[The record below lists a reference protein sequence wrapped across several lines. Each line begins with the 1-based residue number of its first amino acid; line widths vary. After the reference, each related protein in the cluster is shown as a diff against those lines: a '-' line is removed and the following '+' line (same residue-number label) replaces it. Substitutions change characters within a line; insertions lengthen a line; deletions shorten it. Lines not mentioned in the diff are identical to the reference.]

1 MHRTAVVL
9 CILVLLVPVT
19 SAHEAKDYTVILG
32 SEGTSPPS
40 VPEDVLVTTDRIF
53 FMMVDARENMTQRI
67 LVDVEGDGNYEG
79 SDDIA
84 SSWLSSA
91 CDVDAEG
98 NKTEP
103 SCEVTYS
110 LELSPSNGLLP
121 GVVPITVQ
129 HRNGTNHIANFSFTA
144 SFSED
149 VHQEPVTPADAPLVQ
164 NDVEENGRIAIM
176 GIAISASLLC
186 LFLLALRRDRP

>member
-1 MHRTAVVL
+1 MRRAAVVL
-9 CILVLLVPVT
+9 CILVLFVPVT
-19 SAHEAKDYTVILG
+19 SAHEAKDYTVIL
-32 SEGTSPPS
+32 SSDGTSPPS
-40 VPEDVLVTTDRIF
+40 VPVDVLVTTDRIF

-91 CDVDAEG
+91 CDVDEEG

-121 GVVPITVQ
+121 GVVPIVVQ
-129 HRNGTNHIANFSFTA
+129 HRNGTNHIANYSFTA

-149 VHQEPVTPADAPLVQ
+149 VHQEPVTPADAPMVQ
-164 NDVEENGRIAIM
+164 NDVEDNGRIAILGM
-176 GIAISASLLC
+176 AISAFLLC
-186 LFLLALRRDRP
+186 LFLLALRRDRS

>member
-1 MHRTAVVL
+1 
-9 CILVLLVPVT
+9 
-19 SAHEAKDYTVILG
+19 
-32 SEGTSPPS
+32 
-40 VPEDVLVTTDRIF
+40 
-53 FMMVDARENMTQRI
+53 MMVDARENMTQRI

-110 LELSPSNGLLP
+110 LELTPSNGLLP
-121 GVVPITVQ
+121 GVVPIVVQ
-129 HRNGTNHIANFSFTA
+129 HRNGTNHIVNYSFTA

>member
-1 MHRTAVVL
+1 MRRAAVVL
-9 CILVLLVPVT
+9 CILVLFVPVT

-121 GVVPITVQ
+121 GFVPIVVQ
-129 HRNGTNHIANFSFTA
+129 HRNGTNHIVNYSFTA

-149 VHQEPVTPADAPLVQ
+149 VHQEPVTPADAPMVQ

>member
-1 MHRTAVVL
+1 MHRAAVVL
-9 CILVLLVPVT
+9 CILVLFVPVT

-32 SEGTSPPS
+32 AEGTSPPS

-67 LVDVEGDGNYEG
+67 LVDVEGDGSYEG

-121 GVVPITVQ
+121 GVVPIVVQ
-129 HRNGTNHIANFSFTA
+129 HRNGTNHIVNYSFTA

-149 VHQEPVTPADAPLVQ
+149 VHQEPVTPDDAPMVQ
-164 NDVEENGRIAIM
+164 NDVEDNGRIAILGM
-176 GIAISASLLC
+176 AISAFLLC

>member
-9 CILVLLVPVT
+9 CILVLFVPVT

-40 VPEDVLVTTDRIF
+40 VPEGVLVTTDRIF

-91 CDVDAEG
+91 CDVDEEG

-121 GVVPITVQ
+121 GVVPIVVQ
-129 HRNGTNHIANFSFTA
+129 HRNGTNHIANYSFTA

-149 VHQEPVTPADAPLVQ
+149 VHQEPVTPADAPMVQ
-164 NDVEENGRIAIM
+164 NDVEDNGRIAIL
-176 GIAISASLLC
+176 GIAISAFLLC

>member
-19 SAHEAKDYTVILG
+19 AAHEAKDYTVILG

-67 LVDVEGDGNYEG
+67 LVDVEGDGSFEG
-79 SDDIA
+79 PDDIA

-121 GVVPITVQ
+121 GVVPIVVQ
-129 HRNGTNHIANFSFTA
+129 HRNGTNHIVNYSFTA

>member
-1 MHRTAVVL
+1 MRRAAVVL
-9 CILVLLVPVT
+9 CILVLFVPVT
-19 SAHEAKDYTVILG
+19 SAHEAKDYTVIL
-32 SEGTSPPS
+32 SSDGTSPPS
-40 VPEDVLVTTDRIF
+40 VPEGVLVTTDRIF

-91 CDVDAEG
+91 CDVDEEG

-121 GVVPITVQ
+121 GVVPIVVQ
-129 HRNGTNHIANFSFTA
+129 HRNGTNHIANYSFTA

-149 VHQEPVTPADAPLVQ
+149 VHQEPVTPADAPMVQ
-164 NDVEENGRIAIM
+164 NDVEDNGRIAILGM
-176 GIAISASLLC
+176 AISAFLLC
-186 LFLLALRRDRP
+186 LFLLALRRDRS

>member
-19 SAHEAKDYTVILG
+19 AAHEAKDYTVILG

-67 LVDVEGDGNYEG
+67 LVDVEGDGIYEG
-79 SDDIA
+79 PDDIA

-121 GVVPITVQ
+121 GVVPIVVQ
-129 HRNGTNHIANFSFTA
+129 HRNVTNQIVNYSFTA

-149 VHQEPVTPADAPLVQ
+149 VHQEPVTPADAPMVQ
-164 NDVEENGRIAIM
+164 NDVEDNGRIAILGM
-176 GIAISASLLC
+176 AISAFLLC
-186 LFLLALRRDRP
+186 LFLLALRRDRS

>member
-9 CILVLLVPVT
+9 CILVLFVPVT

-67 LVDVEGDGNYEG
+67 LVDVEGDGSYEG

-103 SCEVTYS
+103 SCVVTYS

-121 GVVPITVQ
+121 GVVPIVVQ
-129 HRNGTNHIANFSFTA
+129 HRNGTNHIANYSFTA

-149 VHQEPVTPADAPLVQ
+149 VHQEPVTPADAPMVQ
-164 NDVEENGRIAIM
+164 NDVEDNGRIAILGM
-176 GIAISASLLC
+176 AISAFLLC
-186 LFLLALRRDRP
+186 LFLLALRRDRS

>member
-1 MHRTAVVL
+1 MRRAAVVL
-9 CILVLLVPVT
+9 CILVLFVPVT
-19 SAHEAKDYTVILG
+19 SAHEAKDYTVILS
-32 SEGTSPPS
+32 SEGTSPAS

-121 GVVPITVQ
+121 GVVPIVVQ
-129 HRNGTNHIANFSFTA
+129 HRNGTNHIANYSFTA

-149 VHQEPVTPADAPLVQ
+149 VHQEPVTPADAPMVQ
-164 NDVEENGRIAIM
+164 NDVEDNGRIAILGM
-176 GIAISASLLC
+176 AISAFLLC
-186 LFLLALRRDRP
+186 LFLLALRRDRS